1 MLGLSPKC
9 LLSKRFGA
17 QVWTAASHLPHHV
30 GRSLPSSGADVLV
43 EGDVE
48 VCGRLV
54 VLDHV
59 KQGRRSLQA
68 SGGRGRGSEREERG
82 NKLSVISN

>member
-1 MLGLSPKC
+1 ML
-9 LLSKRFGA
+9 RFFIQMQLYKHYRD
-17 QVWTAASHLPHHV
+17 QVWTAASHLPHHMS
-30 GRSLPSSGADVLV
+30 RSLPSPSADVLV

-59 KQGRRSLQA
+59 KEGRRSLQ
-68 SGGRGRGSEREERG
+68 
-82 NKLSVISN
+82 V